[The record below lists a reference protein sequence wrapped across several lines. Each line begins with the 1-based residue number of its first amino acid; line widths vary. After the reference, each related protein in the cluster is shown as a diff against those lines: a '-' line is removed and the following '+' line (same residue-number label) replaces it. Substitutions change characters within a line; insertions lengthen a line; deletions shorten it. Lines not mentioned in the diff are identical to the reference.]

1 MKAPW
6 YRRPAATPPLRG
18 AAMVV
23 IVMIVA
29 LVTELHKGRCPQKKR
44 ENVGIF
50 PKLGTP
56 HPLPPVWEFFPDF
69 TVYFWEVS
77 HVKNSKKM
85 DVGFG

>member
-29 LVTELHKGRCPQKKR
+29 LVGDAFKY
-44 ENVGIF
+44 F
-50 PKLGTP
+50 PGDKNMATN
-56 HPLPPVWEFFPDF
+56 LPSRPRDF
-69 TVYFWEVS
+69 ARYLDRSVQ
-77 HVKNSKKM
+77 
-85 DVGFG
+85 